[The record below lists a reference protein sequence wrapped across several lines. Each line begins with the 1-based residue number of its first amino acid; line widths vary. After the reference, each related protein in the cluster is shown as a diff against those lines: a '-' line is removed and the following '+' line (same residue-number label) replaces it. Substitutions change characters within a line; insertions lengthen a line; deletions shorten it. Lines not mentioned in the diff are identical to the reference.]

1 MHKII
6 CRQVSLSLTDP
17 TSRGCLLVK
26 PEWSVI
32 IGKNCKP
39 GHGAF
44 KFGVCD
50 THLAI
55 RQIKY
60 ETTIEV
66 TNKDIWK
73 WKKLP
78 GNILENTHP
87 CVQKWGMDVM
97 IWIYPR
103 KPGQIKGRQSKK
115 WIIQR
120 ILKHQKDWL
129 NIEPK
134 SRVWRIYE

>member
-1 MHKII
+1 M
-6 CRQVSLSLTDP
+6 D
-17 TSRGCLLVK
+17 
-26 PEWSVI
+26 
-32 IGKNCKP
+32 
-39 GHGAF
+39 GAF
-44 KFGVCD
+44 KFWVCD

-55 RQIKY
+55 GQMEY
-60 ETTIEV
+60 ETTMKFTITE
-66 TNKDIWK
+66 NE
-73 WKKLP
+73 KKMP

-134 SRVWRIYE
+134 SRVWRIFE